1 MNIIRQSVQDA
12 RSSTPNLLSEKMQE
26 FDEEV
31 QKYIPVL
38 MAQAHVFWEL
48 GQYSNAQAVL
58 LQGKEFAGEHEAW
71 KLNMAHTHFMMVRRL
86 RFKYS

>member
-1 MNIIRQSVQDA
+1 
-12 RSSTPNLLSEKMQE
+12 MQE

-38 MAQAHVFWEL
+38 MAQAHMFWEL